1 MKDFMVFLA
10 LIVLGVVIVGLI
22 FGFKSK
28 AQTMSTSVSGQLDNL
43 FTT

>member
-10 LIVLGVVIVGLI
+10 LVVLGIVIVGLI

-28 AQTMSTSVSGQLDNL
+28 AQSMSNSVSGQLDGL